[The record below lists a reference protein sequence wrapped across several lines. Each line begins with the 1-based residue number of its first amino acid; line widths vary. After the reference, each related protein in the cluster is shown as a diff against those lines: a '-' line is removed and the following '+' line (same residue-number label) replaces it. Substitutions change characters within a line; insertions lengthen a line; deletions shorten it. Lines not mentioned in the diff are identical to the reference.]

1 MAPGSSSTSYL
12 KLGRGASV
20 VGAILVVLWA
30 ILQFGVKSA
39 HIDGLGILLVLGLAL
54 FIGGFLGGM
63 TVTSRVQ

>member
-1 MAPGSSSTSYL
+1 MVPSSSTSFV

-39 HIDGLGILLVLGLAL
+39 HVDGLGILLVLGLAL
-54 FIGGFLGGM
+54 FIGGFVGGM
-63 TVTSRVQ
+63 TVTSRVE

>member
-1 MAPGSSSTSYL
+1 MVPSSSTSYL
-12 KLGRGASV
+12 KLGRGAGV